1 MQELLNWLKN
11 KLRFSPNKPN
21 KKEKEKEKKK
31 NPDNATYPL
40 W

>member
-11 KLRFSPNKPN
+11 KLRFSPDKPN
-21 KKEKEKEKKK
+21 KKEKGKKK